1 MQLVPVFLTKKSHGQ
16 RRLLSYT
23 VRRITES
30 DKTELL
36 NIDQVP
42 LISSLPS

>member
-16 RRLLSYT
+16 RRLVSYT

-36 NIDQVP
+36 NIHRIKF
-42 LISSLPS
+42 L